1 MEIKNPFV
9 AVCTQQ
15 VSSDRTLIFDSI
27 TKFGLKSAFRLS
39 NKDSLSIAYNE
50 AIQHAKNENVDCLI
64 LTHDDVILE
73 HDPIPKLNDLFKQF
87 DVVGVAGASNVNM
100 QSPALWHIMGQGHLH
115 GAVAHGDENAKWMT
129 SFGKYPN
136 RAVMIDGVFM
146 ALNRAAIEQ
155 ASFDESNP
163 AGFHFYDLDFSLNC
177 HKMGLRVGVGDVL
190 ITHISPGLREFTE
203 DWKAGERWFLNKY
216 ES

>member
-1 MEIKNPFV
+1 VKISNP
-9 AVCTQQ
+9 
-15 VSSDRTLIFDSI
+15 LIAFASQK
-27 TKFGLKSAFRLS
+27 TNPHETSTYKSAPAIIEMMPFMN
-39 NKDSLSIAYNE
+39 NKNSLSSIYNL
-50 AIQHAKNENVDCLI
+50 AIKAAKDDNHDALI
-64 LTHDDVILE
+64 LVHDDIIFE
-73 HDPIPKLNDLFKQF
+73 HDPISKLDRLFDQF
-87 DVVGVAGASNVNM
+87 DVVGVAGASNVNI

-190 ITHISPGLREFTE
+190 ITHSSPGLREFTE

>member
-1 MEIKNPFV
+1 MPFMNNKN
-9 AVCTQQ
+9 
-15 VSSDRTLIFDSI
+15 
-27 TKFGLKSAFRLS
+27 
-39 NKDSLSIAYNE
+39 SLASVYNL
-50 AIQHAKNENVDCLI
+50 AINRAKAHNHDALI
-64 LTHDDVILE
+64 LVHDDIIFE
-73 HDPIPKLNDLFKQF
+73 HDPIPKLSRLFDQF
-87 DVVGVAGASNVNM
+87 DVVGVAGASNVNL

-115 GAVAHGDENAKWMT
+115 GAVAHGDNEAKWMT
-129 SFGKYPN
+129 AFGKYPN

-163 AGFHFYDLDFSLNC
+163 AGFHFYDLDFSLSC
-177 HKMGLRVGVGDVL
+177 HKMGLRVGVGDIM
-190 ITHISPGLREFTE
+190 ITHNSPGLREFTE